1 MRMELAAVGTDQKA
15 LRNIAR
21 KLIAKAEAGEDSAIK
36 EIADRMDGKP
46 AQAVEMSGGLAISHE
61 EALAELE

>member
-1 MRMELAAVGTDQKA
+1 MELAAVGTDQKA